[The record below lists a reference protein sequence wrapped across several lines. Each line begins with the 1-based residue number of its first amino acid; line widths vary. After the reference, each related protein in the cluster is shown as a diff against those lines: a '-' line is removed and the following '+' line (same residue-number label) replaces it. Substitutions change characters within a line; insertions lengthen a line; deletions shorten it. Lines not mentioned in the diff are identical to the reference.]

1 MVYFNE
7 KYITAT
13 ATILVPII
21 LGLAGNCITNKIAER
36 DLALRY
42 IQIATS
48 VLKTER
54 NPAVR
59 DWAVNVIN
67 YYSNVKMSGAV
78 KQALNASGSPIEQGP
93 DKSSGHGYV
102 R

>member
-1 MVYFNE
+1 MVHLNE
-7 KYITAT
+7 KYITAA

-21 LGLAGNCITNKIAER
+21 LGFAGNCITNKIAER

-42 IQIATS
+42 IQIATD
-48 VLKTER
+48 VLKTEK

-59 DWAVNVIN
+59 DWAVDVIN
-67 YYSNVKMSGAV
+67 CYSKVKMSGAV
-78 KQALNASGSPIEQGP
+78 KQALNGSGSSIEQEP
-93 DKSSGHGYV
+93 DKSSGQGNV